1 MKEPKES
8 TIGGVARA
16 AGVNVE
22 TVRYYQRMGL
32 VPVPKRV
39 YGSFREYPQEIAT
52 RVRFIKRAQQLG
64 FTLAEVKQL
73 LALEDGQNCGQAR
86 GLAVEKLASVEAR
99 IADLGRMRRTLK
111 DLISRCGTAGERVH
125 CPIIDALAHGG
136 ITVLTE

>member
-1 MKEPKES
+1 MKHPKDS

-22 TVRYYQRMGL
+22 TVRYYQRVGL
-32 VPVPKRV
+32 VPVPQRRH
-39 YGSFREYPQEIAT
+39 GGFREYPPEIAA
-52 RVRFIKRAQQLG
+52 RVCFIKRAQQLG

-73 LALEDGQNCGQAR
+73 LALEDGRNCGKAR
-86 GLAVEKLASVEAR
+86 GLAMEKLAGVEAR

-125 CPIIDALAHGG
+125 CPIIEALAHDKP
-136 ITVLTE
+136 